1 MKNSDQF
8 SLINFKNSSP
18 LEYSSNFQTDI
29 KSLDMFTAVVFASSL
44 MCFSRNRNLFD
55 YIIIYE
61 DLLENPMAETE
72 ELFQTF
78 SIPTKHI
85 PNVLTAL
92 KKDSQGKFFGNTSG
106 KKTQVFSPKQW
117 QKIENIFKQLK
128 VPISQIMTLNE
139 FRTLVN
145 LNSLTRLPPMLKSHV
160 LSANLNKST
169 HG

>member
-1 MKNSDQF
+1 
-8 SLINFKNSSP
+8 
-18 LEYSSNFQTDI
+18 
-29 KSLDMFTAVVFASSL
+29 
-44 MCFSRNRNLFD
+44 
-55 YIIIYE
+55 
-61 DLLENPMAETE
+61 MAETE

-85 PNVLTAL
+85 TNVLTAL
-92 KKDSQGKFFGNTSG
+92 KKDSQGKFFGNTNG

-139 FRTLVN
+139 FRALIN

-160 LSANLNKST
+160 LSADLNKST